1 MFRPVHAMVH
11 MWKSVHPVVV
21 SSLLSQYGSQEWNSS
36 HQVWWQV
43 SLIAEPSPGPLSS
56 FLVLSFNALNFPVEE
71 RCWPNHCP
79 HKKETIEWSDW
90 QYPLEGVETTGPC
103 GTQKQSRPFAYKETW
118 SPCCLCRQTST
129 ALTEPELFRV
139 VWSS

>member
-11 MWKSVHPVVV
+11 LWKSVLPVVV
-21 SSLLSQYGSQEWNSS
+21 SSLLLQYGSQEWSSS

-43 SLIAEPSPGPLSS
+43 PLIAEPSSGPLSS

-90 QYPLEGVETTGPC
+90 QHSLEGVETAESPW
-103 GTQKQSRPFAYKETW
+103 GTKTKPTFCLQGDPESLL
-118 SPCCLCRQTST
+118 SPQTDFHSPHRT
-129 ALTEPELFRV
+129 
-139 VWSS
+139 